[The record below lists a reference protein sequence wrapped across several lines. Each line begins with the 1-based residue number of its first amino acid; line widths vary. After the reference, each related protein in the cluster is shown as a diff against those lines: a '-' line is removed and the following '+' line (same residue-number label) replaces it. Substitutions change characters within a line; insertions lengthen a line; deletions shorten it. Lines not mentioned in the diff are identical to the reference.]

1 MKRVLYLHGLESKQ
15 GGDKVDYLAGRCIV
29 HAPEMDY
36 TRSDIFHY
44 LYGVV
49 EEFKPDVI
57 VGSSMGGYLAYVLG
71 SITKV
76 KVIAFNPA
84 LHSRK
89 FDPIIPDFV
98 KFHAPDEFI
107 VILGDKDTVI
117 DCNTTLNWIK
127 DHTANKYV
135 KTKIERIS
143 TMGHRVTFT
152 AFTDM
157 YNQHIK

>member
-15 GGDKVDYLAGRCIV
+15 GGEKVDYLASKCIV

-36 TRSDIFHY
+36 TRSDVFSY
-44 LYGVV
+44 LYKIV
-49 EEFKPDVI
+49 EDFKPDVI

-76 KVIAFNPA
+76 EVIAFNPA
-84 LHSRK
+84 FHSRA

-98 KFHAPDEFI
+98 KFHSPDDFT
-107 VILGDKDTVI
+107 VILGEKDTVI
-117 DCNTTLNWIK
+117 DCNATLNWIK

-135 KTKIERIS
+135 KIKIERIN
-143 TMGHRVTFT
+143 TMGHRVTFA
-152 AFTDM
+152 AFCDM
-157 YNQHIK
+157 YNQYIK